1 MYITNY
7 YDCTHNMKVCQ
18 YGYKKGPTENC
29 KSFCAGAVG
38 GT

>member
-18 YGYKKGPTENC
+18 YRYKSEPPVKLIVCSRTLSP
-29 KSFCAGAVG
+29 
-38 GT
+38 

>member
-18 YGYKKGPTENC
+18 YGYKKRTYR
-29 KSFCAGAVG
+29 KL
-38 GT
+38 